1 MTFDVIA
8 ETIAPIIVIIGFIE
22 WRYRGLH
29 ACVRRIENRLDTHL
43 DK

>member
-1 MTFDVIA
+1 LTPEALA
-8 ETIAPIIVIIGFIE
+8 EIIAPLAIIIGFIE